1 MQGTDGVKVSEP
13 AGLRVAAADNF
24 TRQAQETRTEMNTL
38 GNPSPQDCKQGDNT
52 KIRKIELCLYRLR
65 QSLPVTHGSGL
76 SFLQLWPQPGSIHS
90 SHPLTS
96 NSHWPFLCSPADARP
111 WASLLFS
118 SSRMR
123 PLSLALTAELTH
135 LLTAWK

>member
-52 KIRKIELCLYRLR
+52 KIRKIELCLNRLR

-76 SFLQLWPQPGSIHS
+76 SFLQLWPQPGSI
-90 SHPLTS
+90 PLILSRPTPTGLFCAHQLTPGPGLLCFS
-96 NSHWPFLCSPADARP
+96 AAAGCVPSAWP
-111 WASLLFS
+111 
-118 SSRMR
+118 
-123 PLSLALTAELTH
+123 
-135 LLTAWK
+135 